1 MECVLLSMF
10 LVADAYMG
18 KQLHSFS
25 ILIAIVLGIEFV
37 FGMIVNLFVS
47 IPSVLLHPQGLT
59 LSISLII
66 AALAWSI
73 TSGKLFLILHSTL
86 GILLL
91 GLSVFYLGVA
101 HRAKAVGA
109 ILIGWLGLLAI
120 LFAALNGVLFLL
132 AQQAINSI
140 WMAAGFGVAIMLYA
154 IGSFV

>member
-1 MECVLLSMF
+1 M
-10 LVADAYMG
+10 
-18 KQLHSFS
+18 
-25 ILIAIVLGIEFV
+25 
-37 FGMIVNLFVS
+37 
-47 IPSVLLHPQGLT
+47 
-59 LSISLII
+59 SISLII

-101 HRAKAVGA
+101 HRANAVGA

-120 LFAALNGVLFLL
+120 LFAAVNGVLFLL
-132 AQQAINSI
+132 AQQAINSV